1 MKKSIFIILL
11 SFNHLCFSQENHQ
24 IINSDIHSK
33 IEQAYSINNYD
44 LCVKLYESY
53 FPQIDFNNEE
63 TSYYYISSK
72 INAHF
77 VDKSYYNIESYINLY
92 NGRYL
97 KNLLYEY
104 GEFHF
109 NKNNYKIAIKYLSR
123 ISDKNDDNISYIL
136 GISHF
141 NNKNYE
147 TAYDYLKNITN
158 ENLIDNTNFSLG
170 VISYSL
176 NNLDESIS
184 YFKKINNSNY
194 KNKTLQYEI
203 SINFLKKKYKD
214 VIKLKEYIN
223 QKVENLDYSIYYIAK
238 SYFHLEEYDNAL
250 KHYST
255 LNSSIDRENEI
266 KFSIGFSYY
275 KIEDYPNAIKI
286 FKELAFIKNNYTQL
300 SSFYLGEIYTKEN
313 KFNFA
318 LNAYYASYKI
328 DTDSVYT
335 QNSLL
340 NYSKI
345 NYVIGDH
352 DLAIVTLEKLISK
365 YPNFKKD
372 EVNKLL
378 GENYFM
384 TNNYKKIVKYIES
397 LDEISNDIKKK
408 YQTITYQ
415 KGVNQFNKGNFN
427 NSINYFNLSAKYDV
441 DKSIYLESLL
451 NISEALFIGN
461 KFEESKNQ
469 LLKITTSKYVIPK
482 NILLKANLS
491 LGYVNFNLNYY
502 KESINHFIYY
512 LKNTNNS
519 NNRTDVQL
527 RLADAY
533 YASKSFNK
541 AINTYD
547 KIDNYSNKD
556 YVNYQKG
563 LCYYGMNQYDKSIM
577 FFDKVLLVKTSNLN
591 DDAIF
596 RKAQIS
602 LETSNFENAI
612 IYYTNLIDEY
622 RTSDYVPYSYLNRA
636 TSYFNLK
643 AYDQAEKDFIFILN
657 NILSE
662 NILSESLLGIQKIV
676 SYTNNYELLNEY
688 VESYKNKFPENK
700 NIESIQYETLRNLYF
715 NQQYNEFIK
724 SSNSYRNDNKK
735 SVNLLE
741 INFYTAEAFFRNT
754 IYDSALTFY
763 ESVIDTLNTKYYTR
777 SLNRIALIKQKQ
789 LKYNES
795 LNYYTVLNKISKN
808 NREKIDSYI
817 GIVSNHLY
825 LNNLDS
831 VIYYSEQINNYDKIS
846 FTNRNK
852 INLLKAKSYLKN
864 NNESSAIDMLL
875 TTINL
880 VKDESASEAQYLL
893 AELFFSKNE
902 KKQALETLYTLNENF
917 NGQKYWVGKSYLLIA
932 KIFISMDENFQAEA
946 TLNSLIDNS
955 EIEIIREEAIGLL
968 NKLNR
973 NE

>member
-1 MKKSIFIILL
+1 M
-11 SFNHLCFSQENHQ
+11 
-24 IINSDIHSK
+24 
-33 IEQAYSINNYD
+33 
-44 LCVKLYESY
+44 
-53 FPQIDFNNEE
+53 
-63 TSYYYISSK
+63 
-72 INAHF
+72 
-77 VDKSYYNIESYINLY
+77 
-92 NGRYL
+92 
-97 KNLLYEY
+97 
-104 GEFHF
+104 
-109 NKNNYKIAIKYLSR
+109 
-123 ISDKNDDNISYIL
+123 
-136 GISHF
+136 
-141 NNKNYE
+141 
-147 TAYDYLKNITN
+147 
-158 ENLIDNTNFSLG
+158 
-170 VISYSL
+170 
-176 NNLDESIS
+176 
-184 YFKKINNSNY
+184 
-194 KNKTLQYEI
+194 
-203 SINFLKKKYKD
+203 
-214 VIKLKEYIN
+214 
-223 QKVENLDYSIYYIAK
+223 
-238 SYFHLEEYDNAL
+238 
-250 KHYST
+250 
-255 LNSSIDRENEI
+255 
-266 KFSIGFSYY
+266 
-275 KIEDYPNAIKI
+275 
-286 FKELAFIKNNYTQL
+286 
-300 SSFYLGEIYTKEN
+300 
-313 KFNFA
+313 
-318 LNAYYASYKI
+318 
-328 DTDSVYT
+328 
-335 QNSLL
+335 
-340 NYSKI
+340 
-345 NYVIGDH
+345 IGDH

-384 TNNYKKIVKYIES
+384 TNNYQKIIKYIQS
-397 LDEISNDIKKK
+397 LDEISDDIKKK
-408 YQTITYQ
+408 YQIITYQ

-427 NSINYFNLSAKYDV
+427 NSINYFNLSVKYDL

-469 LLKITTSKYVIPK
+469 LLKITNSKYIVPK
-482 NILLKANLS
+482 NILLKTNLS
-491 LGYVNFNLNYY
+491 LGYVNFNLNSY

-519 NNRTDVQL
+519 NNITDVQL

-547 KIDNYSNKD
+547 KIDNYNNKD
-556 YVNYQKG
+556 YINYQKG

-577 FFDKVLLVKTSNLN
+577 FLDKVLLVKTSNLK
-591 DDAIF
+591 DDALF

-612 IYYTNLIDEY
+612 IYYSNLIDEY

-643 AYDQAEKDFIFILN
+643 AYDQAEQDFIFILN

-676 SYTNNYELLNEY
+676 SYTNNYKLLNDY
-688 VESYKNKFPENK
+688 VESYKNKFPDNK

-724 SSNSYRNDNKK
+724 SSNSYRNKNKE
-735 SVNLLE
+735 SINLLE
-741 INFYTAEAFFRNT
+741 INFYTAESFFRNT
-754 IYDSALTFY
+754 IYDSALIFY
-763 ESVIDTLNTKYYTR
+763 ESVVDTLNTKYYTR

-789 LKYNES
+789 LKHNES
-795 LNYYTVLNKISKN
+795 LNYYKILNKISKN

-817 GIVSNHLY
+817 GIVSNHLH

-880 VKDESASEAQYLL
+880 VKDESAAEAQYLL
-893 AELFFSKNE
+893 AELFFNRNE

-917 NGQKYWVGKSYLLIA
+917 ISQKHWVGKSYLLIA
-932 KIFISMDENFQAEA
+932 KIFISMDENFQAKA
-946 TLNSLIDNS
+946 TLNSLVDNS
-955 EIEIIREEAIGLL
+955 EIETIREEAIELL